1 MPGLKLIPNYKLLL
15 KSGPDPTNQ
24 KCLEVVFTVCKVL
37 TYSTVVVFQALLSP
51 CHRCSLCMNCECC
64 FWHYNTKQVYIA
76 TGWVVLIHC
85 SSNWMGINASKPHSF
100 LLEAA
105 RPRGWGCVTRVVN
118 LITHAWFNFCTR
130 ANSLEFGSEDSAMAE
145 CTGNPC
151 SPDRREIT
159 RGSRRGPFQ
168 GHVVALEAR
177 HRGDHRR
184 SLQTSIREWRA
195 CELTRRQDST
205 SHLRSVINPAMEC

>member
-1 MPGLKLIPNYKLLL
+1 MFASCLASKSFTGRKQTDPWQLNQLSYGKLLLCLGSSLSPTTSSL

-85 SSNWMGINASKPHSF
+85 SSKRMGINASKPHSF
-100 LLEAA
+100 LLGAA

-118 LITHAWFNFCTR
+118 LITHAWFNFCNHLVHGQQR
-130 ANSLEFGSEDSAMAE
+130 IAWSL
-145 CTGNPC
+145 P
-151 SPDRREIT
+151 
-159 RGSRRGPFQ
+159 
-168 GHVVALEAR
+168 ALE
-177 HRGDHRR
+177 
-184 SLQTSIREWRA
+184 
-195 CELTRRQDST
+195 
-205 SHLRSVINPAMEC
+205 